1 MSSLVSGSVL
11 GDVRRY
17 FEELPVIAEKAAV
30 MSINQVVERDGL
42 AMMRSDINSQ
52 VAFPTGYLKNDGRLS
67 VTRRAR
73 EGSLEA
79 VITARDRPTSLARF
93 TSGQTPASTR
103 KGGVTVEVKRGKA
116 VHMKKAF
123 LVNLKNGNL
132 GLAVRL
138 KPGESLANKTYGK
151 PVMLAKN
158 VYLLYGPS
166 VDQVFQTVAEE
177 SLPELG
183 TMVSKEFLRQFTRL
197 SRGR

>member
-103 KGGVTVEVKRGKA
+103 KGGVTVEVKRCKT
-116 VHMKKAF
+116 VHMKNAF

-138 KPGESLANKTYGK
+138 KPGESLANKTNGK

>member
-17 FEELPVIAEKAAV
+17 FEELPVIAEKSAV

-93 TSGQTPASTR
+93 SSGQTPASTR
-103 KGGVTVEVKRGKA
+103 KGGVTVEVKRGKT

-138 KPGESLANKTYGK
+138 KPGESLANKTNGK

-183 TMVSKEFLRQFTRL
+183 AMVSKEFLRQFTRL

>member
-52 VAFPTGYLKNDGRLS
+52 VNFPTGYLKNDGRLS
-67 VTRRAR
+67 VTRKAR

-93 TSGQTPASTR
+93 APGQTPASTR
-103 KGGVTVEVKRGKA
+103 KGGVTVEVKRGKT

-138 KPGESLANKTYGK
+138 KPGESLGNKTNGK

-183 TMVSKEFLRQFTRL
+183 SMVSKEFLRQFTRL

>member
-11 GDVRRY
+11 GGVRRY

-103 KGGVTVEVKRGKA
+103 KGGVTVEVKRGKT

-138 KPGESLANKTYGK
+138 KPGESLANKTNGK